1 MGEHVFTGF
10 GFGPIQSGLFAAEAF
25 ASGNFSRIV
34 VAEIDRGLVEAVR
47 ANNGSYY
54 VNVAKADGIESVRI
68 EGVELLD
75 PFDAEGRILLGEALA
90 GSTEIVTSLPS
101 VSFYESGG
109 DSSVAS
115 LVAKGIKGSS
125 AKGTIIY
132 TAENNN
138 HAAEVLE
145 KAVAG
150 KIGTGMPASVQFLNT
165 VIGKMSRVV
174 DDASEIAELG
184 LKTIAPGIERAFLV
198 EHFNRIL
205 VSRAR
210 IPGFAPGIEVFIE
223 KDDLLPFEEAKLY
236 GHNAVHALLGF
247 IGSVKGYASMTE
259 LKDDSGVMRIARDAF
274 LGECGAALTRKYVDL
289 GDGLF
294 TESGFR
300 DYAEDLL
307 ERMTNP
313 YLGDTTARAGRDAV
327 RKLGI
332 NDRIFGTMQLALEY
346 GIEPTNMAIGAI
358 AGMAVLIEH
367 AEQYDLPADLRL
379 ENWQQVGSAEIDRV
393 LDWVWAGGKS
403 SVCKRVAR
411 PTASELVKYVV
422 NALDRL
428 KALSR

>member
-25 ASGNFSRIV
+25 ASGNFSGIV
-34 VAEIDRGLVEAVR
+34 VAEIDRQLVQALR
-47 ANNGSYY
+47 ANKGSYY
-54 VNVAKADGIESVRI
+54 VNVARADGIESVRI
-68 EGVELLD
+68 DGVELLD
-75 PFDAEGRILLGEALA
+75 PNDAQDRILLSEAI
-90 GSTEIVTSLPS
+90 GQSTEIATSLPS
-101 VSFYESGG
+101 VNFYESGG
-109 DSSVAS
+109 ENSVAS
-115 LVAKGIKGSS
+115 LVTEGIRASK

-138 HAAEVLE
+138 HAAEILE
-145 KAVAG
+145 KLVAG
-150 KIGTGMPASVQFLNT
+150 KIGTDMPASVQFLNT

-174 DDASEIAELG
+174 HDAGEIAELG

-198 EHFNRIL
+198 EEFNRIL

-210 IPGFAPGIEVFIE
+210 ISGFTPGIEVFIE
-223 KDDLLPFEEAKLY
+223 KNDLLPFEEAKLY

-259 LKDDSGVMRIARDAF
+259 LKDDRAVMRVARDAF
-274 LGECGAALTRKYVDL
+274 LGECGAALVKKYHGS
-289 GDGLF
+289 GDELF
-294 TESGFR
+294 TEEGFR

-346 GIEPTNMAIGAI
+346 GIEPVNMATGAI
-358 AGMAVLIEH
+358 AGIAVLIEH
-367 AEQYDLPADLRL
+367 AEQYDVPAELRF
-379 ENWQQVGSAEIDRV
+379 ENWWQLGASEVERI
-393 LDWVWAGGKS
+393 LNWVWGGETSEYTSKLVDCTIDAGKS
-403 SVCKRVAR
+403 LADI
-411 PTASELVKYVV
+411 LG
-422 NALDRL
+422 
-428 KALSR
+428 